1 MLKGLKVYKY
11 LLYILLYFSQKYKY
25 ISKSIFCYTFPKSI
39 FPKSIYIYMKLIY
52 SLWFMMISSFIIQ
65 MFVMSSIMT
74 NSYKNITF
82 SLGKFY
88 MSVIMALLMGILEV
102 LMYDNHMN
110 TLSVYYYLS
119 LFFVLVT
126 FIYLYRNQVYIEDK
140 DYLNE
145 MIEHHSMALLTSEEI
160 LQKTNSER
168 VKKLAENIISTQEK
182 EIEYMRQLI

>member
-1 MLKGLKVYKY
+1 
-11 LLYILLYFSQKYKY
+11 
-25 ISKSIFCYTFPKSI
+25 
-39 FPKSIYIYMKLIY
+39 
-52 SLWFMMISSFIIQ
+52 
-65 MFVMSSIMT
+65 MT

-102 LMYDNHMN
+102 LMYDTHMN

-119 LFFVLVT
+119 LGFLLVM
-126 FIYLYRNQVYIEDK
+126 FIYLYRNQIYIDDK
-140 DYLNE
+140 DFLKE

-160 LQKTNSER
+160 LQKTNSEK

-182 EIEYMRQLI
+182 EIEYMKQLLNTS

>member
-1 MLKGLKVYKY
+1 
-11 LLYILLYFSQKYKY
+11 
-25 ISKSIFCYTFPKSI
+25 
-39 FPKSIYIYMKLIY
+39 
-52 SLWFMMISSFIIQ
+52 MMISSFIIQ

-119 LFFVLVT
+119 LCFVLVT
-126 FIYLYRNQVYIEDK
+126 FIYLYRNQIYIDDK

-160 LQKTNSER
+160 LQKTNSEK

-182 EIEYMRQLI
+182 EIEYMRYLINTS